1 MKNRYYSLLIALAWV
16 GVFGFLIYKELY
28 TVAILSFIL
37 LGMILAFS
45 TSNDN

>member
-1 MKNRYYSLLIALAWV
+1 MKNRYYSLLIALVWV

-28 TVAILSFIL
+28 AVALLSSIL